1 MKQSLVH
8 LRATFKTKEEAWI
21 QFRFEKIY
29 FDIESRHRAKNPGG
43 GKQRRKIRGYF
54 NFYAEPR
61 IFRRCLPP
69 PDFLPK
75 VDFWFQ
81 IYTVFI

>member
-1 MKQSLVH
+1 MKQSLIH

-43 GKQRRKIRGYF
+43 GNSDEKSGVTLTFMRNPGFFVAVYPPGF
-54 NFYAEPR
+54 FAEG
-61 IFRRCLPP
+61 
-69 PDFLPK
+69 
-75 VDFWFQ
+75 
-81 IYTVFI
+81 